1 MLPHVQTKQ
10 KKLEK
15 YEKLEKYVKLKKLE
29 KYEKMEKL
37 RKYEKQK
44 KLEKYKKLET
54 PLEECLGI
62 LEKNFLDK
70 NPIWARRK
78 AARRIL
84 SKYVKDDYSKC
95 GWCGYKHP
103 KGQCWA
109 KEATCYKCGKIGH
122 LRSVC
127 RSEPEAPQAGSRA
140 GRIKVVRSGRVKV
153 KPIDG
158 KDKPSI
164 TEVVPE
170 AGGLPTG
177 RVAPLKKPTYSKVA
191 TLKKL
196 LTKVITDI
204 LDDSIGETDLE
215 EETQKALEEVDAKRN
230 EIDLEEEIQKALKE
244 VDANRNETDLEKE
257 TQKALEEVDA
267 NQSKIGALNEQASKE
282 MVSSNSEG
290 SFRRRR
296 PGRKFSFRR
305 KRPGRKFRPVMESS
319 GSSCRPDVVS
329 NRSSCRT

>member
-1 MLPHVQTKQ
+1 MA
-10 KKLEK
+10 KKGCISASFATHWRAKAVE
-15 YEKLEKYVKLKKLE
+15 
-29 KYEKMEKL
+29 
-37 RKYEKQK
+37 
-44 KLEKYKKLET
+44 ET

-62 LEKNFLDK
+62 LEKIFLDK

-95 GWCGYKHP
+95 GRCGYKHP

-164 TEVVPE
+164 TEVVPD
-170 AGGLPTG
+170 AGGRPTG
-177 RVAPLKKPTYSKVA
+177 RVAPLKKPTYPTVA
-191 TLKKL
+191 NLKKL
-196 LTKVITDI
+196 HYY
-204 LDDSIGETDLE
+204 
-215 EETQKALEEVDAKRN
+215 QYPR
-230 EIDLEEEIQKALKE
+230 
-244 VDANRNETDLEKE
+244 
-257 TQKALEEVDA
+257 
-267 NQSKIGALNEQASKE
+267 
-282 MVSSNSEG
+282 
-290 SFRRRR
+290 
-296 PGRKFSFRR
+296 
-305 KRPGRKFRPVMESS
+305 
-319 GSSCRPDVVS
+319 
-329 NRSSCRT
+329 